1 MSEFT
6 VGSDTVTEQS
16 ENPSQFPTG

>member
-16 ENPSQFPTG
+16 ENPSQFQTG